1 MTELIL
7 DKLYILVTFI
17 LISTHSQI
25 SNNNGT
31 VLLKTATIIC
41 INYVDAWYFQTVGD
55 SILLLAL
62 VRSISSELE

>member
-31 VLLKTATIIC
+31 VLLQTATILC
-41 INYVDAWYFQTVGD
+41 IMNLYQLY
-55 SILLLAL
+55 
-62 VRSISSELE
+62 